1 VFHLG
6 PSKQVIIQTVS
17 LWFHGADNED
27 HKICGH
33 LLTFFDHMMQKHRFN
48 FNATAYNRE
57 QYQASA
63 DTLHYLDS
71 SESCNPGC
79 QSSPI
84 IPFKEGNHITTTAA
98 PHATQSTGFI
108 VKR

>member
-1 VFHLG
+1 
-6 PSKQVIIQTVS
+6 
-17 LWFHGADNED
+17 
-27 HKICGH
+27 
-33 LLTFFDHMMQKHRFN
+33 M
-48 FNATAYNRE
+48 AYNTE

-71 SESCNPGC
+71 SKSCNPGC

>member
-1 VFHLG
+1 MWAFINLN
-6 PSKQVIIQTVS
+6 II
-17 LWFHGADNED
+17 L
-27 HKICGH
+27 
-33 LLTFFDHMMQKHRFN
+33 FDHMMQKHRFN
-48 FNATAYNRE
+48 FNPTAYNRE

-63 DTLHYLDS
+63 DKLHYLDS

-79 QSSPI
+79 QGSPI
-84 IPFKEGNHITTTAA
+84 VPFKEGNHITTTAV